1 MATIDRA
8 EQHYLQRLDAREV
21 PEHLHAGIIA
31 YLTAGVPPGGYL
43 RAVLENDLTEA
54 VKRADASGREGGLIN
69 LVMFLFH
76 DSPADS
82 WGSPER
88 VAAWM
93 KERSDASRRS

>member
-43 RAVLENDLTEA
+43 RAVLSNDLTEA
-54 VKRADASGREGGLIN
+54 VKRADASGREGGLIA

-76 DSPADS
+76 DAPHPA
-82 WGSPER
+82 WGSPKAVSDWMATFRKER
-88 VAAWM
+88 V
-93 KERSDASRRS
+93 